1 MLVSFE
7 LKEEDKSLG
16 PEECKGPNLCFS
28 RIPAGQPVRPLRV
41 DDINWASGS
50 PVSVRAAQR
59 AHDIGQADIGTEN
72 RGGRDNGS
80 GKKLDV
86 GF

>member
-1 MLVSFE
+1 M
-7 LKEEDKSLG
+7 DY
-16 PEECKGPNLCFS
+16 
-28 RIPAGQPVRPLRV
+28 
-41 DDINWASGS
+41 DINCASGS